1 MIARAAHRRGAGAA
15 STVTALL
22 AVALVTW
29 AVSLLAAVSPMAA
42 IQMTAVVAIRMFR
55 RTLYLLESLLD
66 YLTRQTRPNPA
77 TG

>member
-29 AVSLLAAVSPMAA
+29 AVSLWRMRGMDDGPGTDPGAFVRLVAVPL
-42 IQMTAVVAIRMFR
+42 MTGP
-55 RTLYLLESLLD
+55 D
-66 YLTRQTRPNPA
+66 Q
-77 TG
+77 